1 MLTCPEK
8 LHVDC
13 DILTCGEK
21 VQAFYSTMFS

>member
-13 DILTCGEK
+13 DILACRGK
-21 VQAFYSTMFS
+21 VQASYSTVFS